1 MSDIHYF
8 GIRHHG
14 PGSSKRL
21 VAALDRLQPDSV
33 LIEGPSDCSALLPL
47 LAHQEM
53 KPPVALLA
61 YAAEQ
66 VSCSFYYPFAEF
78 SPEYQACLWAI
89 QSHADVAFIDV
100 PASIQLA
107 QMILEHKS
115 EEDSQNASVSPD
127 ANEDADAGSNTNT
140 KEPLNA
146 VEPDI
151 KDTQDDVSVSMDP
164 IGTLAKLAGYE
175 DGEAWWNDMIEQNCT
190 DDQHIFATVE
200 SAMTELRKSASDNDA
215 VVERDLIREA
225 WMRLEINKYNQ
236 DDQKKI
242 AVVCGAWHVPA
253 LKEKH
258 TARQDR
264 DSIKQLPDKLAAS
277 KIKTTWV
284 PWTSPR
290 LAFDSGYG
298 AGVSAPMWYQHL
310 WRQRTNPQSLE
321 HWFGVVTQAMRGHGQ
336 LVSTASVIEAVR
348 LSFSLAVVRN
358 RPSPGFEEIREAIVA
373 CMCFGENL
381 IWQQIEQEI
390 LSGNDVGAIPADAP
404 LIPLLEDL
412 QRQQKKYK
420 LRPEALQSELALD
433 LRSDTGL
440 GKSVLLHRLDIL
452 GIPWGVIQDAGK
464 SRGTFRE
471 RWLLCWKPEFSVS
484 LVENLIYGSTIEQA
498 ANNKCKEIITSENQ
512 LHKLAETV
520 QQCLE
525 AQLNDAVEL
534 GLKRLDDQAGRSAD
548 CLEMLESIPPLVNI
562 SRYGTAREMS
572 FVHVKELIRRL
583 TTQAALALP
592 YACRNLNDDESS
604 HYRQCLQTAH
614 QSVQLAELEDELMHT
629 WWTALQTAVD
639 SSQTSLLITG
649 LCARL
654 LYLDEKIKSNDL
666 QNLLQKMLSPAV
678 AAASSASFFD
688 GFFSDAIQRL
698 FYDQLLIDAVGQWLL
713 QLEETDFI
721 HYLPLFRRVFSGL
734 DPMERKRLLDT
745 ILVGRGRTSAGQ
757 KINAAMLPLWPA
769 HLKSI
774 SQLLQR
780 EKEWMK

>member
-1 MSDIHYF
+1 MSEIHYF

-21 VAALDRLQPDSV
+21 LAALDQLQPEIV
-33 LIEGPSDCSALLPL
+33 LIEGPSDCSTLLIL

-78 SPEYQACLWAI
+78 SPEYQACLWAVKS
-89 QSHADVAFIDV
+89 QAQVAFIDL

-107 QMILEHKS
+107 QMILEQKS
-115 EEDSQNASVSPD
+115 EEDSQDASVKPDNNENNDTEINTITKDSPTE
-127 ANEDADAGSNTNT
+127 AELSEKSVNNN
-140 KEPLNA
+140 
-146 VEPDI
+146 
-151 KDTQDDVSVSMDP
+151 VSISIDP

-175 DGEAWWNDMIEQNCT
+175 DGEAWWNDLIEQNCT
-190 DDQHIFATVE
+190 DDQQIFATVE
-200 SAMTELRKSASDNDA
+200 SAMTELRKSAGDSDTII
-215 VVERDLIREA
+215 ERDLVRES
-225 WMRLEINKYNQ
+225 WMRLEINKYNH

-258 TARQDR
+258 TARHDR
-264 DSIKQLPDKLAAS
+264 ECIKQLPDKLPAS

-298 AGVSAPMWYQHL
+298 AGVSAPMWYLHL
-310 WRQRTNPQSLE
+310 WRQRTNPHALE
-321 HWFGVVTQAMRGHGQ
+321 HWFGVVTKALREHGQ

-348 LSFSLAVVRN
+348 LSFSLAAVRN
-358 RPSPGFEEIREAIVA
+358 RPSPGFEEIREAIIA
-373 CMCFGENL
+373 CMCFGETL
-381 IWQQIEQEI
+381 VWQQIEQEI

-420 LRPEALQSELALD
+420 LRPEALQSELSLD
-433 LRSDTGL
+433 LRSESGL
-440 GKSVLLHRLDIL
+440 GKSILLHRLDIL
-452 GIPWGVIQDAGK
+452 GIPWGVVQDAGK

-471 RWLLCWKPEFSVS
+471 RWLLCWKPEFSVN
-484 LVENLIYGSTIEQA
+484 LIENLIYGSTIEQA
-498 ANNKCKEIITSENQ
+498 ANNKCKEIIVSENQ

-525 AQLNDAVEL
+525 AQLNDAAEL
-534 GLKRLDDQAGRSAD
+534 GLKHLDDQAARSGN

-562 SRYGTAREMS
+562 NRYGTAREIS
-572 FVHVKELIRRL
+572 FVHVKELIYRL
-583 TTQAALALP
+583 TTQTALALP

-604 HYRQCLQTAH
+604 HYRQCLQAAH
-614 QSVQLAELEDELMHT
+614 QSVQLAELEADLMNT
-629 WWTALQTAVD
+629 WWTALQTIVE
-639 SSQTSLLITG
+639 SSQASLLLTG

-654 LYLDEKIKSNDL
+654 LYQDDKIKINDL
-666 QNLLQKMLSPAV
+666 QNILQKMLSPAV
-678 AAASSASFFD
+678 PAADSARFFD

-698 FYDQLLIDAVGQWLL
+698 FYDQLLINAVGQWLL

-734 DPMERKRLLDT
+734 DSMERKRLLDT
-745 ILVGRGRTSAGQ
+745 ILLGRRKASVGQ
-757 KINAAMLPLWPA
+757 KINTAMLPLWPV
-769 HLKSI
+769 HLNSI
-774 SQLLQR
+774 SKLLRR